1 MAKVAQYC
9 INAETT
15 VAAKILK
22 LYAALGTSVVI
33 LLFDF
38 YVKICQDL
46 FSSPSVSL
54 YLPENL

>member
-1 MAKVAQYC
+1 MAKLAQYC
-9 INAETT
+9 LSAETT

-38 YVKICQDL
+38 CVRIHKDI
-46 FSSPSVSL
+46 S
-54 YLPENL
+54 